1 MPSDCCYHEVNLRLK
16 NMIKLQ
22 DTEQYTPN
30 FIYKQWVWNLI
41 MTSHISWEVREMP
54 ELETVIEN
62 LDTTTSII
70 WHLLSTVHTKERK
83 ELLVKSSPC
92 GIWKIQRNYQSRP
105 ALITRWLSFELHLGT
120 TGSYI
125 FIFLCHS
132 LNWFGSLSISSSFL
146 V

>member
-1 MPSDCCYHEVNLRLK
+1 MPNDCYYYEVKVKLK
-16 NMIKLQ
+16 YVIQLQ
-22 DTEQYTPN
+22 DAEQYIPN
-30 FIYKQWVWNLI
+30 FIFKQWVWNLI
-41 MTSHISWEVREMP
+41 VTSHISWKIREMS

-62 LDTTTSII
+62 LNTTPSII
-70 WHLLSTVHTKERK
+70 WHLLSTVQSKERR
-83 ELLVKSSPC
+83 ELQKSSPC
-92 GIWKIQRNYQSRP
+92 SIWKIQRNYQSRP

-125 FIFLCHS
+125 FICLCHS